1 MKLFLVR
8 GLTIPIP
15 QCFSPHIILSKLLW
29 CSHPLHGQSYKV
41 LTNVKSQAVINR
53 YEFLSSFCTH
63 ICLISERPVFTK
75 QPVNQVVLADDT
87 VDFSCEVHGDPTPTV
102 RWRREE
108 GELPRGRSDNSSAV
122 PLLHTHKSLH

>member
-1 MKLFLVR
+1 MVQQMDIKLFSLY
-8 GLTIPIP
+8 GQPIP
-15 QCFSPHIILSKLLW
+15 YVST
-29 CSHPLHGQSYKV
+29 HPLHGQSYKV

-53 YEFLSSFCTH
+53 YEFLFSFCTH